1 MRNQDIKYFNLPIK
15 TKEELRKQYRD
26 LAKEYHPDINNS
38 PEATK
43 AMQFVNAE
51 YDFLLSAILNNQDLG
66 TDARD
71 EEIRI
76 DEALRT
82 FIDQVVII
90 PGINI
95 EIIGTWVWVTG
106 NTYPVKEAL
115 KAIGMFFSKN
125 KTAWYYHA
133 EPYRKR
139 SQKRFDLDDLRR
151 MFDSQ
156 TIAGK
161 APGKVLRNPT
171 GLSRSEINEMW
182 NLAGKEPETIKNP
195 TKKGSSGRSAAETVT
210 PGQNS
215 QSGINGVSFEEI
227 TRIMN
232 SFEKMINWYNKKY
245 NFDIS
250 KAPAKQQKEYNM
262 YLRLWD
268 ELKAKRDGLK
278 TKVKNPAPKVDPVGA
293 AKQIRTILK
302 KEFPGV
308 KFEVTT
314 SKYSG
319 GNSVTVLYDDVK
331 TKSEDVRKKIKHFQY
346 GTFDGMDDSYKN
358 DKVVPGLPQTMF
370 LMIRNESG
378 YIPNPTVSKAEKSFQ
393 IFMHYPASKVKI
405 VNVPIEDG
413 LVEIGTA
420 SKLDYFSDKM
430 IFETDKKQNRK
441 KVREFTHPFETPPPV
456 YMTADRKWL
465 LIQMEEAATEQGIT
479 Q

>member
-139 SQKRFDLDDLRR
+139 SQKRFDLNDLRR

-195 TKKGSSGRSAAETVT
+195 TKKGTSGRSAAETVT
-210 PGQNS
+210 PGQKS

-278 TKVKNPAPKVDPVGA
+278 TQGKQVKNP
-293 AKQIRTILK
+293 TI
-302 KEFPGV
+302 
-308 KFEVTT
+308 
-314 SKYSG
+314 
-319 GNSVTVLYDDVK
+319 
-331 TKSEDVRKKIKHFQY
+331 
-346 GTFDGMDDSYKN
+346 
-358 DKVVPGLPQTMF
+358 
-370 LMIRNESG
+370 
-378 YIPNPTVSKAEKSFQ
+378 SKAEKSHQ

-405 VNVPIEDG
+405 INVPIEDG
-413 LVEIGTA
+413 LFKIGTA
-420 SKLDYFSDKM
+420 SGLDYFSDKM
-430 IFETDKKQNRK
+430 IFDTDKKLNRK
-441 KVREFTHPFETPPPV
+441 KVREYTHPFETPPPV
-456 YMTADRKWL
+456 YMTADRKWI